1 MLQLRLVRFVQY
13 SISRGDE
20 PFLFDELNYEIRA
33 SVHFLAYFKDLTR
46 NFHVHLICTLVCAR
60 GVIAT
65 LLALIISVLLL
76 LSKLL

>member
-33 SVHFLAYFKDLTR
+33 SVHFLAYFKGPTR
-46 NFHVHLICTLVCAR
+46 NFHVHFVHALVYAR
-60 GVIAT
+60 GVIAIW
-65 LLALIISVLLL
+65 LALIVSILLL